1 MCLDTMHVKVYRT
14 HHSSVKLWLVG
25 TSQKW
30 PSIVIDHSQL
40 FGVTVYII
48 LLTGRLDNGLIWS
61 DYFVPC
67 VCYNSI
73 SCEQLLS
80 V

>member
-1 MCLDTMHVKVYRT
+1 MFRYNACEGFIEHITAVSNSNIFLDPVKA
-14 HHSSVKLWLVG
+14 SCLVG

-48 LLTGRLDNGLIWS
+48 LLTGRLDNGLI
-61 DYFVPC
+61 
-67 VCYNSI
+67 
-73 SCEQLLS
+73 
-80 V
+80 